1 MGTTDKRVC
10 VEVTRQLTGDS
21 SLLDPRDWIR
31 VIRLGGKLLYL
42 LNHLIN
48 PLKAFYYHLEFW
60 VFLDAGCLLP
70 ANTWV
75 FIHVHTHAQRREE
88 DGGMGAPGKHS
99 LELPRALS
107 AVGPARTQDTF
118 IMSWMNRK
126 DNPGV
131 RPRTSIMALLES
143 CSLIS
148 AVSYNAV
155 RHV

>member
-1 MGTTDKRVC
+1 MGTTDKRGC

-42 LNHLIN
+42 LSHLIN

-60 VFLDAGCLLP
+60 VCLDAGCLLP
-70 ANTWV
+70 VNTCV
-75 FIHVHTHAQRREE
+75 FIHAHTCTE
-88 DGGMGAPGKHS
+88 DRGVGVPGKHS
-99 LELPRALS
+99 LELPRAPS
-107 AVGPARTQDTF
+107 AVGPARTQDIF
-118 IMSWMNRK
+118 IMSRMNKK
-126 DNPGV
+126 DKPGV

-148 AVSYNAV
+148 AVSYNAM